1 MLNYE
6 NATAVAP
13 EMKFEP
19 AKSIIQDLDGTMK
32 EIQDI
37 LWLIRDS
44 IIGPLPAEKNE
55 GSAPVEECMID
66 TLNGL
71 RNDAQRILKTALAI
85 REALW

>member
-6 NATAVAP
+6 NATAIVP
-13 EMKFEP
+13 ENKKES
-19 AKSIIQDLDGTMK
+19 AKCIIQDLDGTMK

-44 IIGPLPAEKNE
+44 IIGPLPAETSK

-66 TLNGL
+66 TLQSL
-71 RNDAQRILKTALAI
+71 RNEAQRILKTALAI
-85 REALW
+85 REGLW